1 MALYMTKL
9 TIARLTEERIPDV
22 VELSEKM
29 LAESVWSGLGF
40 NLDRVVSFAQQAV
53 ELGDRAPVFMLY
65 DGDTAVGFL
74 AASLTPVAF
83 TYAYGVVEEYFYVEP
98 EYRGTR
104 AAFLLVREFVAWA
117 RAQNP
122 SFIRAGVSTGVTSG
136 ASRLYEHFGL
146 KAVGTNHLLVL

>member
-1 MALYMTKL
+1 MTKL
-9 TIARLTEERIPDV
+9 TIARLTYGSIPDAV
-22 VELSEKM
+22 ALSEKM
-29 LAESVWSGLGF
+29 LAESIWAGLGF
-40 NLDRVVSFAQQAV
+40 NRELVLAFAEQSIN
-53 ELGDRAPVFMLY
+53 LGDRAPVFILY

-83 TYAYGVVEEYFYVEP
+83 TYAFGAMEEYFYVEP

-117 RAQNP
+117 RTQNP
-122 SFIRAGVSTGVTSG
+122 KFIRAGVSTGVTSG